1 MSMAS
6 IVPGETSHRFA
17 NRWISY
23 EAAEPSPV
31 RLAWRTAWRHRVPGA
46 HLSTPRSQ
54 ITTTCRWPIWEPGR
68 RRRGR
73 SGGPGP
79 RSSREVSNC
88 GRSGDAGA
96 AKRNYSAPGRAAGG
110 RNGIEFRWP
119 SNLRTDGAA
128 AGRRRWSQ
136 RGSKPSKSSNA
147 VSNIRRGS
155 GPPARRSHES
165 RETMRAMNE

>member
-96 AKRNYSAPGRAAGG
+96 AKRNLFRARAALPGG

-119 SNLRTDGAA
+119 SNFEERIGAA
-128 AGRRRWSQ
+128 AGRRRCRNGGQS
-136 RGSKPSKSSNA
+136 PSKSCTA
-147 VSNIRRGS
+147 VSNIQTRIR
-155 GPPARRSHES
+155 PAARRSP
-165 RETMRAMNE
+165 